1 MIPLIENK
9 NKDGKS
15 KMTQYFRRIR
25 HIGHMDF
32 ELTFWQMLHLCIDPQ
47 KVYQAT
53 KFHRQTKNQ
62 WARDDPGFLL
72 VQILFILI
80 SSIGFGICFRIDSFF
95 AFLKLIFKSI
105 FISFL
110 LLGLSVSLIGW
121 IISNKYLKKT
131 GLHIAEQFVEF
142 QYSFDIH
149 CNSYFPFFIITN
161 IIVYLLLPIILST
174 SRISII
180 FGNFLYIFAY
190 SVYFYITFL
199 GYKVL
204 PFIQKS
210 YVFLFPLIPL
220 WLLFLICSIFKISLL
235 NFFLSFHLN

>member
-110 LLGLSVSLIGW
+110 LLGLSV
-121 IISNKYLKKT
+121 Y
-131 GLHIAEQFVEF
+131 IAEQFVEF